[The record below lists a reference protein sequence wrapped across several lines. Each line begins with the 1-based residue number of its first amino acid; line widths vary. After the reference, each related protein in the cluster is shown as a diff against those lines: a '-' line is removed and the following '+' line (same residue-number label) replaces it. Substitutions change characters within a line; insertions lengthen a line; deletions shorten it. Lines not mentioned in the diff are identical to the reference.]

1 MTGAIAKAIVGNYEW
16 TNKAGWE
23 RIKSNTIS
31 VPVKNGEVDFVYIDT
46 LVAAIK
52 KLAIKDVVMYSDR
65 RIAATQAV
73 INNK

>member
-31 VPVKNGEVDFVYIDT
+31 VPVKNGEIDFYYIDT

-52 KLAIKDVVMYSDR
+52 KLAIKDVVMYADKK
-65 RIAATQAV
+65 IEATRSV
-73 INNK
+73 IKSK